1 MIRYDNKETLEEA
14 IRVMHD
20 LLSEEELKD
29 VNVYIIIN
37 KSKVTFDEAYKA
49 QAPDIED
56 LEKQEDQLDD
66 PKASINLKQIENE
79 IYFELIPQKNKKIA
93 IYDIFQNLSSENIR
107 YSVKAW
113 ISTFI

>member
-49 QAPDIED
+49 MIEE
-56 LEKQEDQLDD
+56 EKALRFIKRNTKGDASETGLIRFVTPILMKAYGGPIEVKNTENSLD
-66 PKASINLKQIENE
+66 E
-79 IYFELIPQKNKKIA
+79 I
-93 IYDIFQNLSSENIR
+93 R
-107 YSVKAW
+107 
-113 ISTFI
+113 